1 MDIIDV
7 VNLIFLL
14 IVIVLFTLLILA
26 PYIVAEINFRKIK
39 DRNALFKDNVP
50 SEFEKFYKKLYDE
63 NIEVLEKI
71 RKEAYRRRKIQ
82 YIPFVLY
89 LPALVLMMYRTGYSR
104 C

>member
-50 SEFEKFYKKLYDE
+50 SEFEKLYKKLYDE